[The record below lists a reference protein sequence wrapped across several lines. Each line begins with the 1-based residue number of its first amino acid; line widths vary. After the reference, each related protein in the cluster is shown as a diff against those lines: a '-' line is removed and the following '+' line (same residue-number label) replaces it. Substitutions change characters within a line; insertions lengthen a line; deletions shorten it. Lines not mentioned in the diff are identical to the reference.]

1 MRAAFTLG
9 DLVLAA
15 RYLMRFERAVRAE
28 KCAELLFQLEQARDF
43 AAVTGRAHAL
53 LGDGSLGALALR
65 RGIAPMPAS
74 LTPKV
79 MEALELVLGQLGKAQ
94 ALHQSSARM

>member
-28 KCAELLFQLEQARDF
+28 KCAELLCQLEQARDF

-79 MEALELVLGQLGKAQ
+79 MEALELVLGQLKQ
-94 ALHQSSARM
+94 VQTLDRSSARM